1 MRARYR
7 VFILSLLLGS
17 TALHGQDIVLLRQ
30 NAPDY
35 GSGGGSAAVY
45 GGYEAG
51 GYHPAFAPESL
62 WKAGA
67 KAQGTYHGSSTS
79 YTGSF
84 SFEQVDGKGMFTS
97 MFLEPG
103 YFPVDVLEFTP
114 GDKTRQTYKFN
125 GGFVTH
131 LFYDYVFGIKADY
144 TASNYAKRKDIRHTT
159 YGTDLQ
165 IEPTFGEVSEDP
177 EDGQSGSV
185 AYIFRKRT
193 EMIDA
198 EQVGAATDQSYYAF
212 LDKGMR
218 YGTYQVWDGD
228 GIHLDEAGVGVFPV
242 REFTHG
248 FALQLHTGE
257 LGYAGGLKFLWKFG
271 TVGEKGYDW
280 FKYRGESLLFWLER
294 TWASDQSLRLDFD
307 LEMDRLKEAVLDKV
321 TSGGIT
327 TPSIYG
333 YNAVSD
339 RSWASLDLTY
349 AVRFRQGCLKRLQ
362 AVLHGGVWDE
372 ASYLMYPYEDK
383 TERFNGMATVVAA
396 FGFGPVGLNVRVN
409 GGAGTWKDQGLQG
422 GTEEVVSTPFRLQ
435 GDWDRKMEYFSTA
448 KLGAGL
454 TLTYHLK
461 SVDGLSL
468 QAEGTWLHGF
478 GIVLLPG
485 TERWSSTLKIG
496 YDF

>member
-7 VFILSLLLGS
+7 ACILSLLLGS
-17 TALHGQDIVLLRQ
+17 TALQGQDIVLLRQ
-30 NAPDY
+30 DDPDP

-67 KAQGTYHGSSTS
+67 NAKGTYHGDVTS

-84 SFEQVDGKGMFTS
+84 SFEQIEGKGMFTS
-97 MFLEPG
+97 LFLEPG

-114 GDKTRQTYKFN
+114 GDKTRQTYKLN

-131 LFYDYVFGIKADY
+131 FLDDFVFGVKADY
-144 TASNYAKRKDIRHTT
+144 TAANYAKRKDIRHTT
-159 YGTDLQ
+159 YGMDFQ
-165 IEPTFGEVSEDP
+165 VEPTLGVVQ
-177 EDGQSGSV
+177 EDGQSVSV

-193 EMIDA
+193 EIIDA

-248 FALQLHTGE
+248 FAEQLHTGE
-257 LGYAGGLKFLWKFG
+257 LGFAGGLKFLWKHG

-280 FKYRGESLLFWLER
+280 FKYRGRSYSTWLEK
-294 TWASDQSLRLDFD
+294 TWESGHSLRLDFD
-307 LEMDRLKEAVLDKV
+307 LEDDQLKEAVLDKV

-327 TPSIYG
+327 TPTIYT

-339 RSWASLDLTY
+339 RVWATLDLTY
-349 AVRFRQGCLKRLQ
+349 TVRFQQGSLKRLQ
-362 AVLHGGVWDE
+362 AVLHGGAWE
-372 ASYLMYPYEDK
+372 ENSYLMYPYEDK
-383 TERFNGMATVVAA
+383 TDRYNAMATLLAA
-396 FGFGPVGLNVRVN
+396 FRFGPVDLNLRVN
-409 GGAGTWKDQGLQG
+409 GGIGTWKDQGLQG
-422 GTEEVVSTPFRLQ
+422 GTPEVDSVPFRLE
-435 GDWDRKMEYFSTA
+435 GDWLRKMEYFSTT
-448 KLGAGL
+448 KTGAGL
-454 TLTYHLK
+454 TAAYHLK
-461 SVDGLSL
+461 SVPGLSI

-478 GIVLLPG
+478 GIELLPG
-485 TERWSSTLKIG
+485 ADRWSSTLKIG

>member
-7 VFILSLLLGS
+7 ACILSLLLVS
-17 TALHGQDIVLLRQ
+17 TALQGQDIVLLRQ
-30 NAPDY
+30 DGPVA
-35 GSGGGSAAVY
+35 GSGRGSAAVF

-67 KAQGTYHGSSTS
+67 KAQGTHHGVSTS

-84 SFEQVDGKGMFTS
+84 SFEQIEGKGMFTS

-114 GDKTRQTYKFN
+114 GDKTRQTYKLS
-125 GGFVTH
+125 GGFVTSIV
-131 LFYDYVFGIKADY
+131 DETVFGVKADY
-144 TASNYAKRKDIRHTT
+144 TAANYAKRKDIRHTT
-159 YGTDLQ
+159 YGMDFQ
-165 IEPTFGEVSEDP
+165 VEPTIGVVDEDV
-177 EDGQSGSV
+177 EGGQSLSV
-185 AYIFRKRT
+185 AYVFRKRT
-193 EMIDA
+193 ETIDA

-218 YGTYQVWDGD
+218 YGTWQVWDGD

-248 FALQLHTGE
+248 IASQFHTGR
-257 LGYAGGLKFLWKFG
+257 LVGGLKFLWKFG

-280 FKYRGESLLFWLER
+280 FKYRGRSYTTWFEKIWESGR
-294 TWASDQSLRLDFD
+294 SLRLDFD
-307 LEMDRLKEAVLDKV
+307 LEEDQLREAVLDKV
-321 TSGGIT
+321 SSGGIT
-327 TPSIYG
+327 TPTVYT
-333 YNAVSD
+333 YNAVSG
-339 RSWASLDLTY
+339 RAWASLDLTY
-349 AVRFRQGCLKRLQ
+349 AVRFRTGCLKRLQ
-362 AVLHGGVWDE
+362 AVLHGGFWAED
-372 ASYLMYPYEDK
+372 SYLMYPYEDE
-383 TERFNGMATVVAA
+383 TERFNGMATIVAA
-396 FGFGPVGLNVRVN
+396 FGFGPVDLNLRVN

-422 GTEEVVSTPFRLQ
+422 GTDAVESVPYRLE
-435 GDWDRKMEYFSTA
+435 GDWLRKMEYFSTG

-454 TLTYHLK
+454 TLTYHMK
-461 SVDGLSL
+461 AVQGLFL

-478 GIVLLPG
+478 GIDLLPG
-485 TERWSSTLKIG
+485 ADRWSSTVRIG

>member
-7 VFILSLLLGS
+7 ACILSLLLVS
-17 TALHGQDIVLLRQ
+17 TALQGQDIVLLRQ
-30 NAPDY
+30 EGPVA
-35 GSGGGSAAVY
+35 GSGRGAAAVY

-67 KAQGTYHGSSTS
+67 KAQGTHHGERTS

-84 SFEQVDGKGMFTS
+84 SFEQIEGKGMFTS

-114 GDKTRQTYKFN
+114 GDKTRQTYKLN
-125 GGFVTH
+125 GGFVTEF
-131 LFYDYVFGIKADY
+131 LDGMVFGVKADY
-144 TASNYAKRKDIRHTT
+144 TAANYAKRKDIRHTT
-159 YGTDLQ
+159 YGMDFQ
-165 IEPTFGEVSEDP
+165 MEPTFGVVDDETDG
-177 EDGQSGSV
+177 GQSVSV
-185 AYIFRKRT
+185 SYVFRKRT
-193 EMIDA
+193 ETIDA

-218 YGTYQVWDGD
+218 YGTWQVWDGD

-248 FALQLHTGE
+248 IASQFQAGWL
-257 LGYAGGLKFLWKFG
+257 AGGLKFLWKFG

-280 FKYRGESLLFWLER
+280 FKYRGRSYTTWFERRWESGH
-294 TWASDQSLRLDFD
+294 SLRLDFD
-307 LEMDRLKEAVLDKV
+307 LEEDQLKEAVLDKV
-321 TSGGIT
+321 SSGGIT
-327 TPSIYG
+327 TPTVYA
-333 YNAVSD
+333 YNAVSG
-339 RSWASLDLTY
+339 RAWASLDLTY
-349 AVRFRQGCLKRLQ
+349 AVRFQAGCLKRLL

-372 ASYLMYPYEDK
+372 DSYLMYPYEDK

-396 FGFGPVGLNVRVN
+396 FGFGPVDLNLRVN

-422 GTEEVVSTPFRLQ
+422 GMDAVESVPYRLE
-435 GDWDRKMEYFSTA
+435 GDWLRKMEYFSTG
-448 KLGAGL
+448 KLGTGL

-461 SVDGLSL
+461 AVDGLYL
-468 QAEGTWLHGF
+468 QTEGTWLHGF
-478 GIVLLPG
+478 GIDLLPG
-485 TERWSSTLKIG
+485 ADRWSSTVRIG